1 MAELA
6 ENDFNLNIR
15 RYVDNTPPP
24 EPQDV
29 RAHLHGGVPEAETRA
44 HAGSFAAY
52 GIEVDSLFSA
62 AERTRGYRDFPPD
75 GWQGVVDEI
84 PGLTADKRKQL
95 SDALDDW
102 WDRHV
107 KHIVELPTT
116 GPGRVMDTRREL
128 LGSFADA
135 LVPLGVLD
143 RYQLAGVIASW
154 WGDVQ
159 YDIRTLAYRKFSGV
173 VQGWLTTT

>member
-1 MAELA
+1 VAELA

-29 RAHLHGGVPEAETRA
+29 RARLYGGVPEAETRA

-84 PGLTADKRKQL
+84 PGLTADKRKQY
-95 SDALDDW
+95 
-102 WDRHV
+102 
-107 KHIVELPTT
+107 PTRWT
-116 GPGRVMDTRREL
+116 TDGTVTSSTSW
-128 LGSFADA
+128 SFRLRA
-135 LVPLGVLD
+135 
-143 RYQLAGVIASW
+143 RAG
-154 WGDVQ
+154 
-159 YDIRTLAYRKFSGV
+159 
-173 VQGWLTTT
+173 